1 MANAIFNGMT
11 KLLSVD
17 QAGRIVLP
25 KKLREQFNLHAG
37 SQLEIAAGSN
47 HLELR
52 PADRTVMLRR
62 KNKLWV
68 HHGRAQ
74 APLSRAV
81 ETIREERVRSL
92 SQARLH

>member
-1 MANAIFNGMT
+1 
-11 KLLSVD
+11 
-17 QAGRIVLP
+17 
-25 KKLREQFNLHAG
+25 
-37 SQLEIAAGSN
+37 
-47 HLELR
+47 
-52 PADRTVMLRR
+52 MLRR

-92 SQARLH
+92 SQARLHYSKQRHGETSPSTTANAVMIHSGGSSIGTKTDAT